1 MVNIEF
7 AQPLYL
13 ILLFILPILAYWYA
27 KKGVQ
32 KEATVRFSN
41 LDLIPS
47 DVLRI
52 GRNKN
57 RILIGSKLSIML
69 LIVLALARPRL
80 ADTVQETNTEIIDIL
95 LVIDQS
101 SSMLAQDF
109 KPNRLEAAKEVAKTF
124 IKAREG
130 DRLGL
135 IVFAGESYIQC
146 PLTRD
151 IDVLLK
157 FTDQID
163 IIDREHDGTAI
174 GMAIANAINRLRDSK
189 AESKTIILLSDGS
202 NNQGEL
208 DPITAADLAAKFDI
222 KIYTVAA
229 GTHGLAPYPVTD
241 AWGRKV
247 IQKVQVE
254 VDEETLQEIAEITG
268 GRFFRATDNES
279 LQKVYT
285 EIDAL
290 ERTEIEVTE
299 YQNYT
304 ELYSYFTIPAA
315 LASLL
320 LIFLTRGIFHK
331 LF

>member
-1 MVNIEF
+1 MEF
-7 AQPLYL
+7 GQPYYLFLLLLLPML
-13 ILLFILPILAYWYA
+13 ILWYF
-27 KKGVQ
+27 KQGQ
-32 KEATVRFSN
+32 NQEATIRYSN
-41 LDLIPS
+41 IDLIPKS
-47 DVLRI
+47 VIRSGRMKNLVFILGRI
-52 GRNKN
+52 A
-57 RILIGSKLSIML
+57 IML
-69 LIVLALARPRL
+69 LIILALARPRIS
-80 ADTVQETNTEIIDIL
+80 DTIRETKMEIIDIL

-124 IKAREG
+124 IKDREG

-151 IDVLLK
+151 IDVLLE
-157 FTDQID
+157 FTDEIE

-174 GMAIANAINRLRDSK
+174 GMAIANSINRLRESEAK
-189 AESKTIILLSDGS
+189 SKTIILLSDGS

-241 AWGRKV
+241 AWGRQV
-247 IQKVQVE
+247 IQKVQVD
-254 VDEETLQEIAEITG
+254 VDEESLKEIAEITG
-268 GRFFRATDNES
+268 GQFFRATDNKS
-279 LQKVYT
+279 LQKVYQ
-285 EIDAL
+285 EIDEL

-304 ELYSYFTIPAA
+304 EFYSWLTIPAA
-315 LASLL
+315 FASIFF
-320 LIFLTRGIFHK
+320 IFLTRGIFHK

>member
-1 MVNIEF
+1 MEF
-7 AQPLYL
+7 GQPYYL
-13 ILLFILPILAYWYA
+13 LLLLLLPILILWYFM
-27 KKGVQ
+27 KGQ
-32 KEATVRFSN
+32 NQEATIRYSN
-41 LDLIPS
+41 IDLIPKS
-47 DVLRI
+47 VIRSGRMKNLVFII
-52 GRNKN
+52 GR
-57 RILIGSKLSIML
+57 IVIML
-69 LIVLALARPRL
+69 LIILALARPRL
-80 ADTVQETNTEIIDIL
+80 RDTVRETKTEIIDIL

-124 IKAREG
+124 IKDREG

-151 IDVLLK
+151 IDVLLE
-157 FTDQID
+157 FTDEIK

-174 GMAIANAINRLRDSK
+174 GMAIANSINRLRESEAK
-189 AESKTIILLSDGS
+189 SKTIILLSDGS

-241 AWGRKV
+241 AWGRQV
-247 IQKVQVE
+247 IQKVQVD
-254 VDEETLQEIAEITG
+254 VDEESLKEIAKITG
-268 GRFFRATDNES
+268 GQFFRATDNKS
-279 LQKVYT
+279 LQKVYQ
-285 EIDAL
+285 EIDTL

-304 ELYSYFTIPAA
+304 ELYSWLTIPAA
-315 LASLL
+315 FASLFF
-320 LIFLTRGIFHK
+320 IFLSRGIFHK

>member
-1 MVNIEF
+1 MEF
-7 AQPLYL
+7 GQPYYL
-13 ILLFILPILAYWYA
+13 LLLLLLPILILWYFMQ
-27 KKGVQ
+27 GQ
-32 KEATVRFSN
+32 NQEATIRYSN
-41 LDLIPS
+41 LDLIPES
-47 DVLRI
+47 VIRSGRI
-52 GRNKN
+52 NNLVFIMGR
-57 RILIGSKLSIML
+57 IAIML
-69 LIVLALARPRL
+69 LIILALARPRIS
-80 ADTVQETNTEIIDIL
+80 DTIQETKMEIIDIL

-124 IKAREG
+124 IKDREG

-151 IDVLLK
+151 IDVLLE
-157 FTDQID
+157 FTDEIE

-174 GMAIANAINRLRDSK
+174 GMAIANSINRLRESEAK
-189 AESKTIILLSDGS
+189 SKTIILLSDGS

-229 GTHGLAPYPVTD
+229 GTHGLAPFPVTD
-241 AWGRKV
+241 AWGRQV
-247 IQKVQVE
+247 IQKVQVD
-254 VDEETLQEIAEITG
+254 VDEESLKEIAKITG
-268 GRFFRATDNES
+268 GQFFRATDNKS
-279 LQKVYT
+279 LQKVYQ
-285 EIDAL
+285 EIDEL

-304 ELYSYFTIPAA
+304 EFYSWLTIPAA
-315 LASLL
+315 FAS
-320 LIFLTRGIFHK
+320 IFFIILSRGSLHK